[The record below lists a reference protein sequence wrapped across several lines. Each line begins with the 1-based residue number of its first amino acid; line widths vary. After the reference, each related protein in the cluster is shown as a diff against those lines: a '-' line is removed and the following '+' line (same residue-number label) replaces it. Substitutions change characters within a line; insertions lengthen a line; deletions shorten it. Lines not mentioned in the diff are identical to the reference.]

1 MAAIASQLELSEGE
15 MATLDP
21 PARLGLLR
29 AAMQAVEVDAQ
40 LRALAVQEHALQV
53 HGGMLAHASEQVS
66 ALRPALPSQ
75 RLCILI
81 LATDTHTHTYTFT
94 HTHTLSLPQTL
105 TLTLTHSRV
114 RSLG

>member
-15 MATLDP
+15 MASLDP

-81 LATDTHTHTYTFT
+81 LATDTHTHTHTFT
-94 HTHTLSLPQTL
+94 PSLSPSPSHAFT
-105 TLTLTHSRV
+105 RA
-114 RSLG
+114 